1 MDPHDEHLSEAE
13 KERAWVEDHQR
24 HHHRGEVIN
33 ADTPSSSE
41 LPASIMQSGITGHE
55 HVEPEYEVDIPR
67 PTRRVGIVFIVT
79 FAFAQLTLF
88 IALLGPVTVSM
99 ALKVIEVVG

>member
-1 MDPHDEHLSEAE
+1 MTISPDAE

-33 ADTPSSSE
+33 AATPSSSE

-55 HVEPEYEVDIPR
+55 HVEPEYDVDLTPPTEPAKPR
-67 PTRRVGIVFIVT
+67 VIVA
-79 FAFAQLTLF
+79 FAFAQLALF

-99 ALKVIEVVG
+99 AIKVTAVVGAAR